1 MNLNKANEIMI
12 KIKYFMIKIKYLI
25 TLSLCAKK
33 IFSKP
38 PQKKIIVFDCE
49 SPKQLHELFSAGN
62 TFILTTRV
70 QKITKLF
77 LSLSLFQ
84 FIIKNF
90 FKRSLRVNYL
100 IFLILQINPK
110 VVITMIDN
118 SKDFYREYF

>member
-12 KIKYFMIKIKYLI
+12 KIKYLI
-25 TLSLCAKK
+25 TLSLRAKK

-77 LSLSLFQ
+77 YESYTYR
-84 FIIKNF
+84 I
-90 FKRSLRVNYL
+90 
-100 IFLILQINPK
+100 IFLYTLFHHTINLRTTYSYD
-110 VVITMIDN
+110 I
-118 SKDFYREYF
+118 